1 MVATSSCAVAD
12 GGHNR
17 RAPVAQRIVIQRVV
31 IQRVVIQRF
40 TESSPGTLI
49 GYRPCFFLCSRA
61 KVTPRFSAAA
71 RSVSGV
77 TICTGLP
84 DTVRSHS
91 VNCWGELETNRPC
104 SNTGIPSDFHRFTT
118 ETGSPRKSAICFHPF
133 RGWSSGLAV
142 SLDCFGMGNGPLCRI
157 YYHRWLQRDCM
168 ESCGA
173 EIGRASC

>member
-84 DTVRSHS
+84 DTVQPLRQLLGRTGDESAL
-91 VNCWGELETNRPC
+91 LEYR
-104 SNTGIPSDFHRFTT
+104 
-118 ETGSPRKSAICFHPF
+118 HPF
-133 RGWSSGLAV
+133 
-142 SLDCFGMGNGPLCRI
+142 
-157 YYHRWLQRDCM
+157 
-168 ESCGA
+168 
-173 EIGRASC
+173 